1 VAEFLA
7 WADRN
12 DLKRGAIQKKG
23 TLDEAWA
30 SDLDIRI
37 QQEIPFF
44 GGSKA
49 KVYFDIENVLNMIN
63 DGSGSKR
70 FYNTQDIQSAVGVVS
85 ADIDTGTN
93 TYNFTSFNPPV
104 EVLDT
109 WDSLYRIQLG
119 IRVDF

>member
-1 VAEFLA
+1 
-7 WADRN
+7 
-12 DLKRGAIQKKG
+12 
-23 TLDEAWA
+23 
-30 SDLDIRI
+30 
-37 QQEIPFF
+37 
-44 GGSKA
+44 
-49 KVYFDIENVLNMIN
+49 MI
-63 DGSGSKR
+63 DDSYGSKR

-85 ADIDTGTN
+85 AGIDTDTN